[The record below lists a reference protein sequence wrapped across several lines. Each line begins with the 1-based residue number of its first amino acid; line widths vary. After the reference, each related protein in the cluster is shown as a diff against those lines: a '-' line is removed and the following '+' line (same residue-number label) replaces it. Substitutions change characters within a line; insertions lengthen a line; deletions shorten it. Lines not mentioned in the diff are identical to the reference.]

1 VLFFHLQYDGLK
13 MGGMLR
19 QRLSWGF
26 LFLTLGL
33 PAWGAEIRELVP
45 VIRQDKI
52 IVSFRMTEAFSEEVE
67 RSVASGLPVTFRYT
81 VELKRVRTVWL
92 NQKVTTRHIH
102 TTVTYDNLTER
113 YKLSREI
120 DGEIDAT
127 DVVSDV
133 EAMRRF
139 MVTVESVELFDTSL
153 LEPNGE
159 YYLRVK
165 GIVRD
170 RNLFLFIP
178 WDVGSGWEKQYF
190 TYLP

>member
-1 VLFFHLQYDGLK
+1 
-13 MGGMLR
+13 M
-19 QRLSWGF
+19 
-26 LFLTLGL
+26 
-33 PAWGAEIRELVP
+33 
-45 VIRQDKI
+45 
-52 IVSFRMTEAFSEEVE
+52 
-67 RSVASGLPVTFRYT
+67 VASGLPVTFRYT

-92 NQKVTTRHIH
+92 NQKVTTRSIH

-127 DVVSDV
+127 GVVEDV

-139 MVTVESVELFDTSL
+139 MVTMESMELFDTSL

-165 GIVRD
+165 GVVRD

>member
-1 VLFFHLQYDGLK
+1 M
-13 MGGMLR
+13 MGS
-19 QRLSWGF
+19 RLP
-26 LFLTLGL
+26 LALTLTVVALSGNL
-33 PAWGAEIRELVP
+33 PAWGTEIVDLVP
-45 VIRQDKI
+45 VVIGNAIQ
-52 IVSFRMTEAFSEEVE
+52 VSFHLSDAFSEEVE
-67 RSVASGLPVTFRYT
+67 RTVASGLPVSFRFT
-81 VELKRVRTVWL
+81 VQLKKVRTPWL
-92 NQKVTTRHIH
+92 NQKIATRTIR

-120 DGEIDAT
+120 DNEIVAT
-127 DVVSDV
+127 EVLSDP

-139 MVTVESVELFDTSL
+139 MVTMESLQLFDTSV

-165 GIVRD
+165 GVVRD

-178 WDVGSGWEKQYF
+178 WDVGSAWMKAYF

>member
-1 VLFFHLQYDGLK
+1 MESKAGLVLCFTLIVLFGHP
-13 MGGMLR
+13 
-19 QRLSWGF
+19 
-26 LFLTLGL
+26 
-33 PAWGAEIRELVP
+33 PAEAVEIVDLVP
-45 VIRQDKI
+45 VIRRDGLM
-52 IVSFRMTEAFSEEVE
+52 VSFRMTDAFPDDIE
-67 RSVASGLPVTFRYT
+67 RAVASGLPVSFRFT
-81 VELKRVRTVWL
+81 VQLKKVRTAWP
-92 NQKVTTRHIH
+92 NRKVATRLIR

-127 DVVSDV
+127 EVVNDP
-133 EAMRRF
+133 EEMRRF
-139 MVTVESVELFDTSL
+139 MITIESLELFDVSL

-165 GIVRD
+165 GVIKD

-178 WDVGSGWEKQYF
+178 WDIGSGWKKAYF

>member
-1 VLFFHLQYDGLK
+1 MGAKLGQRLNWVVLFFAVGH
-13 MGGMLR
+13 
-19 QRLSWGF
+19 
-26 LFLTLGL
+26 

-52 IVSFRMTEAFSEEVE
+52 SVSFRMTEAFSEDVE
-67 RSVASGLPVTFRYT
+67 RAVASGLPVTFRYT
-81 VELKRVRTVWL
+81 IQLKRVRTVWL

-120 DGEIDAT
+120 NGEIDAT
-127 DVVSDV
+127 EVVSDV
-133 EAMRRF
+133 AAMRRF
-139 MVTVESVELFDTSL
+139 MVTMESMELFDTSL

-178 WDVGSGWEKQYF
+178 WDVGSGWEKRYF